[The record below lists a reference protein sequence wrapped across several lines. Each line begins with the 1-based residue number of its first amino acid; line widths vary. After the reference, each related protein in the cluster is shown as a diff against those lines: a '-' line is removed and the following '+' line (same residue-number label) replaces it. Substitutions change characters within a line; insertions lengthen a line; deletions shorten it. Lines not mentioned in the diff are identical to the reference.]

1 MNAKKLFSVML
12 IVLTLIA
19 TSVSSINA
27 YGLQNYGWKS
37 TSIPIKYDLNSEYRP
52 IIEASI
58 KAWNNVHPKIKIY
71 YSSKASNVIYIGE
84 YKESW
89 VGYYSYYLNKKKQV
103 TRFNIYINDR
113 LVKSKTNNYKQS
125 VLVHELGHALSLAD
139 NPGNTKGTIMSY
151 SRNRNKMITPQADDI
166 AGVKKT
172 YNLK

>member
-1 MNAKKLFSVML
+1 MNTKKLFSVML

-27 YGLQNYGWKS
+27 YELQNYGWNS
-37 TSIPIKYDLNSEYRP
+37 TSIPIKYDLNSEYAP
-52 IIEASI
+52 VIEASI

-84 YKESW
+84 YEESW
-89 VGYYSYYLNKKKQV
+89 VGCYSYYLNKKKQV

-113 LVKSKTNNYKQS
+113 LVKSRTSNYKQS

-139 NPGNTKGTIMSY
+139 NPGNTKETIMSY
-151 SRNRNKMITPQADDI
+151 SRNRNEMITPQADDI
-166 AGVKKT
+166 AGVKKA
-172 YNLK
+172 YKLK